1 MLQTGT
7 KFSAPNS
14 TVGIIDTFDKQ
25 DIPNNKAMTILAYF
39 NLLVLI
45 PLLAAKESKFT
56 SFHTN
61 QGPYTGL
68 AILKIACG
76 TVYSLLS
83 SVIPVNFQWFP
94 AGIIDLA
101 LLVWIGKALIYL
113 VFSSTVIGIVNAANG
128 ETNNLPIIGKCK
140 ILKQKRKKI
149 REPCCGRAEEV
160 LSCTDRRTAESSPQ
174 SAVKQ

>member
-14 TVGIIDTFDKQ
+14 TVGAIDTFDKQ

-61 QGPYTGL
+61 QGP
-68 AILKIACG
+68 
-76 TVYSLLS
+76 
-83 SVIPVNFQWFP
+83 
-94 AGIIDLA
+94 
-101 LLVWIGKALIYL
+101 
-113 VFSSTVIGIVNAANG
+113 
-128 ETNNLPIIGKCK
+128 
-140 ILKQKRKKI
+140 
-149 REPCCGRAEEV
+149 
-160 LSCTDRRTAESSPQ
+160 
-174 SAVKQ
+174 